1 MINTPRRPE
10 IDADTVC
17 RIVVK
22 ARQFDVKEGVVES
35 DYGANAVDEGF
46 REVLADYGD
55 DPVYEELK
63 TFIDGLDVDQQC
75 ELVALMWVGR
85 GDYTADEWAQAQ
97 GLAHQEHNARTAEY
111 LLGTPLLA
119 DFLSEGLAQFN
130 LSCEQIEKSRL

>member
-1 MINTPRRPE
+1 MANTPRRPE

-35 DYGANAVDEGF
+35 NYGANAADEGF
-46 REVLADYGD
+46 REVLADYSN

-63 TFIDGLDVDQQC
+63 TFIDDLDVDQQC
-75 ELVALMWVGR
+75 ELVALMWMGR
-85 GDYTADEWAQAQ
+85 GDYGAAEWAQAQ
-97 GLAHQEHNARTAEY
+97 GLAHQEHNERTAEY

-119 DFLSEGLAQFN
+119 DYLAEGLAQFGM
-130 LSCEQIEKSRL
+130 SCEEIEKSRL